1 MAKSNDF
8 LDNMINNC
16 DSAENFNVECID
28 HYDNDRDGY
37 LNFQECCS
45 LLEDVCKSTTY
56 KLSREYKD
64 RIFNL
69 LDEDKD
75 GKICTEDFRRCVY
88 YWLKQTMKPVSA
100 FIIVDVQNDFISG
113 SLSLL
118 GCPAGHDGAE
128 VIPVINHLLDSVPFD
143 LVVYTKDWHPENHI
157 SFVENVQNRP
167 LAKNC
172 KIKAGEAKVY
182 DTVEF
187 DGPPRTE
194 QTLWPKHCVTN
205 TWGSEL
211 HPDLKIM
218 DNAEF
223 VKKGCHSDV
232 DSYSAFWDNNKLSQ
246 TDLVR
251 ILARHKV
258 TDVYVC
264 GVAYDV
270 CVGYTALH
278 ALEHG
283 FRTVL
288 VDDACKGVDAKG
300 IEETKRKLVDSGG
313 IIVHSSQVK
322 NIVAGEDRPA
332 PLGLQSAKNV
342 ALARELV
349 NRGIVK

>member
-69 LDEDKD
+69 LDEDK
-75 GKICTEDFRRCVY
+75 
-88 YWLKQTMKPVSA
+88 
-100 FIIVDVQNDFISG
+100 NDFISG

-172 KIKAGEAKVY
+172 KHSGITTNSHKPTLYESLR
-182 DTVEF
+182 DTKS
-187 DGPPRTE
+187 
-194 QTLWPKHCVTN
+194 LMC
-205 TWGSEL
+205 
-211 HPDLKIM
+211 
-218 DNAEF
+218 
-223 VKKGCHSDV
+223 
-232 DSYSAFWDNNKLSQ
+232 
-246 TDLVR
+246 
-251 ILARHKV
+251 
-258 TDVYVC
+258 
-264 GVAYDV
+264 
-270 CVGYTALH
+270 YTALH

-313 IIVHSSQVK
+313 IIVHSSQR
-322 NIVAGEDRPA
+322 EE
-332 PLGLQSAKNV
+332 NV
-342 ALARELV
+342 
-349 NRGIVK
+349 